1 MRQIYDPPH
10 CKKSKY
16 YRKYKAMEVI
26 RIEVGVVGL
35 ETVKKVFLQLLLLDR
50 VKFDDVKI

>member
-1 MRQIYDPPH
+1 MRQIYDPLH

-35 ETVKKVFLQLLLLDR
+35 ETVKKVFLQLLLLVR

>member
-1 MRQIYDPPH
+1 
-10 CKKSKY
+10 
-16 YRKYKAMEVI
+16 MEVI